1 MSHRPASEKKGNA
14 RSPRIPSWKWPWTR
28 GWGRHGTPARCPTSP
43 AAAHSPAAQ
52 RRRTARRPKGVRGGR
67 GSCPPRSGGRGMAA
81 VSGAQWARNISFYN
95 DRYIFF
101 FVPRNLLKATG
112 HWPSPRQPERI
123 RLVSLRPAGKSHR
136 LQEHK
141 IYAKMYYKLIYKLE
155 TK

>member
-95 DRYIFF
+95 DRYIYFF
-101 FVPRNLLKATG
+101 FL
-112 HWPSPRQPERI
+112 SPEIYWRRLGTDLPHVSQNVFVSFLFVRQVRPIVCKNTRYM
-123 RLVSLRPAGKSHR
+123 LRY
-136 LQEHK
+136 
-141 IYAKMYYKLIYKLE
+141 IIN
-155 TK
+155 